1 MQNLD
6 FAIPILSITVCGMA
20 LVRLGVHRRLAVP
33 LAFAAGQAVSF
44 AAVVVIALFFG
55 GGAGSAL
62 LDASL
67 DLVVI
72 PVLVLMLVR
81 RPSRRWLYAL
91 IAYEIL
97 CIILNVAALT
107 GMSGP
112 VVVTMLIH
120 IAIRVTAAV
129 TAAMA
134 LKHFDEIRPG
144 DASMAAGTT
153 PKA

>member
-1 MQNLD
+1 MQNLN
-6 FAIPILSITVCGMA
+6 FAIPILAITVCGMT
-20 LVRLGVHRRLAVP
+20 LRRLGVHRRLAVP
-33 LAFAAGQAVSF
+33 LAFAAGQGVWF
-44 AAVVVIALFFG
+44 AAVVVIALFS
-55 GGAGSAL
+55 GGAGSAF
-62 LDASL
+62 LDVSF

-81 RPSRRWLYAL
+81 RPSRPWLYAL
-91 IAYEIL
+91 IAYEIV
-97 CIILNVAALT
+97 CILLNIAALT
-107 GMSGP
+107 GMSGS

-129 TAAMA
+129 TAVMA